1 MATRF
6 QLLKKYIHCKR
17 LQEMAYRLNT
27 QHVTEMEMFVV
38 AGANKA
44 IGLAEL
50 VNTRLGFYQAGAIN
64 GELATFT
71 IKSAGILVDADPAE
85 TYAAGDAVFDA
96 GTPTGTVNKTSSAGR
111 RLIGYVKKTYP
122 ATTASIE
129 LIDFDGTR
137 AVIA

>member
-1 MATRF
+1 MS
-6 QLLKKYIHCKR
+6 
-17 LQEMAYRLNT
+17 YRLNT
-27 QHVTEMEMFVV
+27 PHVAEMEMFVV

-50 VNTRLGFYQAGAIN
+50 VNTRLGFYQAGAVD
-64 GELATFT
+64 GQLATFT
-71 IKSAGILVDADPAE
+71 IKAAGILVDADPAA

-96 GTPTGTVNKTSSAGR
+96 GTPTGTVNKTGTAGR

-129 LIDFDGTR
+129 IIDFDGTR
-137 AVIA
+137 AVVA